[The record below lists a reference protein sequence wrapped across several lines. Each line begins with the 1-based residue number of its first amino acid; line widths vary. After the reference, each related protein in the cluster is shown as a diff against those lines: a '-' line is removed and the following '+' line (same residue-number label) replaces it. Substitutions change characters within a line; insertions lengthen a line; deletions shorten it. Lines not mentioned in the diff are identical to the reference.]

1 MVCSV
6 GFSLVDTDY
15 FKSNFS
21 VLARVALL
29 VGTSSHT
36 LKCGFDSWLWHTPGL
51 GTGQAPQFGCGRDNQ
66 SIFLSDMDVSLP
78 LFLPLFPS
86 LSK

>member
-36 LKCGFDSWLWHTPGL
+36 LKCGFDSWLWHILEAT
-51 GTGQAPQFGCGRDNQ
+51 
-66 SIFLSDMDVSLP
+66 S
-78 LFLPLFPS
+78 
-86 LSK
+86 